1 MPCKTG
7 TRKSIEAAKVRI
19 TEQREREISDPFRI
33 LWRELVRRVHQN
45 ELGFDGLSE
54 PEKLYFSVG
63 LLDGELYNGGF
74 DQYFFNHSG
83 SYYEYATRGLGEMGA
98 VQALELL
105 QRAKQVLFDFSDV
118 PEDTTKRRHL
128 FRERASPS
136 RSQRL
141 EVLNS
146 LYCKDPDSISVRSAA
161 FARAHN
167 LV

>member
-74 DQYFFNHSG
+74 YQYFFNHSG
-83 SYYEYATRGLGEMGA
+83 SYYE
-98 VQALELL
+98 
-105 QRAKQVLFDFSDV
+105 
-118 PEDTTKRRHL
+118 
-128 FRERASPS
+128 
-136 RSQRL
+136 
-141 EVLNS
+141 
-146 LYCKDPDSISVRSAA
+146 
-161 FARAHN
+161 
-167 LV
+167 